1 MLSFRGVMFLVLS
14 LLAAAGCRTDT
25 PRFSVRGQLANYQ
38 IDTQVDSARARSYLQ
53 LLMGAELERPILA
66 EIHNTLNAFDMR
78 PLTNET
84 LADLARLTSTDFA
97 ALYFAQR
104 SSFANSA
111 LRDKFVGY
119 AASPAPMPV
128 ALTSAVV
135 VVFVPGLFYRSHPE
149 TKGDL
154 IDAERVVRS
163 LGVATTR
170 VETLDAGTVEENA
183 AIIADFITNYDH
195 RGAQLVLVSA
205 SKGGPEVVLALSNL
219 SPQDQRRIA
228 AWVSIGGVLRGSPL
242 ADDWLEAP
250 KSWLA
255 WMVSTLIGAS
265 PDLVES
271 LGTRRSKQRLADAET
286 RLPLQL
292 RVLHY
297 VGVPLSGTVT
307 AEVRSEYERLASLG
321 PNDGITLLCD
331 ELLPRGRVIV
341 DLGLDHRFSDPRIA
355 EKTAALTRLTLELLR
370 EQAPRPSQHSSESQA
385 ATPVVHAR

>member
-1 MLSFRGVMFLVLS
+1 MLSFRGVTLLVLS

-25 PRFSVRGQLANYQ
+25 PRFSVRGELANYQ

-66 EIHNTLNAFDMR
+66 EIHNTLNDFDKR

-111 LRDKFVGY
+111 LRDKFVAY
-119 AASPAPMPV
+119 AASPEPMPI
-128 ALTSAVV
+128 ALASRVV

-163 LGVATTR
+163 LGVVTTR

-183 AIIADFITNYDH
+183 AIIADFITKYDGH
-195 RGAQLVLVSA
+195 GAQLVLVSA
-205 SKGGPEVVLALSNL
+205 SKGGPEVALALSKL
-219 SPQDQRRIA
+219 AGKDQSRIA

-271 LGTRRSKQRLADAET
+271 LGTRWSEQRLADAEA
-286 RLPLQL
+286 RLPTHLL
-292 RVLHY
+292 VVHY

-307 AEVRSEYERLASLG
+307 AEVRSEYARLALLG

-355 EKTAALTRLTLELLR
+355 EKAAALTRLTLELLR
-370 EQAPRPSQHSSESQA
+370 EQTLRPSERSSESHPKA
-385 ATPVVHAR
+385 PVVQAL